1 MEIHSDQGSNF
12 ESQVFKEMCKLLGLH
27 KTRTTSLRPQSDG
40 MVERFNATIENMLAS
55 FVSENQKDWDEYI
68 CLLMMAYQ
76 VAVHETTKVSPYE
89 MMFGRTINL
98 PIDLVIGHPDSNYIF
113 PVYSS
118 GYVFSLSK
126 KLEKIHE
133 FALSSNNM
141 KRLYDRSKHFKSYN
155 AGDAVWFYNPLRT
168 KGLNPKLQRP
178 WQGPFLVTER
188 INDVIDRIQRSPRA
202 NPKAVHHDRLKL
214 YIGEQTVSLA

>member
-68 CLLMMAYQ
+68 FLLMMAYRA
-76 VAVHETTKVSPYE
+76 AVHETTKVSPYE

-98 PIDLVIGHPDSNYIF
+98 PIDLDCP
-113 PVYSS
+113 
-118 GYVFSLSK
+118 
-126 KLEKIHE
+126 
-133 FALSSNNM
+133 
-141 KRLYDRSKHFKSYN
+141 
-155 AGDAVWFYNPLRT
+155 
-168 KGLNPKLQRP
+168 
-178 WQGPFLVTER
+178 R
-188 INDVIDRIQRSPRA
+188 I
-202 NPKAVHHDRLKL
+202 
-214 YIGEQTVSLA
+214 